1 MIKTKLILLL
11 LVAVL
16 ALPVHVLAEPDYLVD
31 SDWLSEHIDDENLVV
46 LEVRYHPHRYHTVG
60 HIPGAI
66 QVKRFSDLADNNS
79 LTVTR
84 FPTRKQFQ
92 ETLRRWGITLD
103 STIVIYDDTRTVT
116 SARLWVL
123 LKLYGFPMEQ
133 VKVLNGGTIAWTAFE
148 EITQEV
154 TPPRAPSKIELKP
167 ADQSMFVEFP
177 QVYDHVSMG
186 KRSDIVLIDA
196 RPGERYTGGSHHGQG
211 EGHIPGAINIVS
223 MEGTDSQSQ
232 TWLADEEIAALY
244 KDLAKDKTI
253 YVYCDDGFRMSL
265 AYQQLTHLGYKDV
278 RLYNGGWSHWGN
290 WLDLPT
296 VTGDKPFAG
305 DFDL

>member
-1 MIKTKLILLL
+1 MNNKLTLLL

-16 ALPVHVLAEPDYLVD
+16 VLPAQVLAEPDYLVD
-31 SDWLSEHIDDENLVV
+31 SDWLSEHIDDDNLVI
-46 LEVRYHPHRYHTVG
+46 LEVRYHPHRYHTIG

-66 QVKRFSDLADNNS
+66 QVKRFKDLADEKS

-84 FPTRKQFQ
+84 FPSREQFQ
-92 ETLRRWGITLD
+92 ETLSEWGISMN

-123 LKLYGFPMEQ
+123 FKLYGFPMNQ
-133 VKVLNGGTIAWTAFE
+133 VKVLNGGTIAWSAFE
-148 EITQEV
+148 EITQEA
-154 TPPRAPSKIELKP
+154 TPPRNPSDIKLKP
-167 ADQSMFVEFP
+167 ADRSMYVEFP
-177 QVYDHVSMG
+177 EVYDHVSMG
-186 KRSDIVLIDA
+186 KLSDIVLIDA
-196 RPGERYTGGSHHGQG
+196 RPTERYAGGSHHGVA
-211 EGHIPGAINIVS
+211 EGHIPGAINIIS
-223 MEGTDSQSQ
+223 MEGTDGQSQ
-232 TWLADEEIAALY
+232 TWLPDEDVAALY
-244 KDLAKDKTI
+244 KDIPKDKTI

-265 AYQQLTHLGYKDV
+265 AYQQLTHLGYQDV
-278 RLYNGGWSHWGN
+278 RLYNGGWSQWGN

>member
-1 MIKTKLILLL
+1 MMKTKLTLLL
-11 LVAVL
+11 LVAIL
-16 ALPVHVLAEPDYLVD
+16 TLPAQVLAEPDYLVD
-31 SDWLSEHIDDENLVV
+31 SDWLSEHIDDDNLVV

-84 FPTRKQFQ
+84 FPTREQFQ
-92 ETLRRWGITLD
+92 ETLRRWGITFD

-123 LKLYGFPMEQ
+123 LKLYGFPMDQ

-154 TPPRAPSKIELKP
+154 TSPRNPSKIELKP
-167 ADQSMFVEFP
+167 ADQSIFVEFP

-186 KRSDIVLIDA
+186 KKSDIVLIDA
-196 RPGERYTGGSHHGQG
+196 RPGERYAGGSHHGVA

-223 MEGTDSQSQ
+223 MEGTDGQSQ
-232 TWLADEEIAALY
+232 TWLPDEDIATLY

-305 DFDL
+305 DFNL

>member
-1 MIKTKLILLL
+1 MKTKIALLL
-11 LVAVL
+11 LLAMV
-16 ALPVHVLAEPDYLVD
+16 ALPAQVFAEPDYLVD
-31 SDWLSEHIDDENLVV
+31 ADWLSEHIDDENLVI

-66 QVKRFSDLADNNS
+66 QVKRFSDLADNNL

-84 FPTRKQFQ
+84 FPTREQFQ

-123 LKLYGFPMEQ
+123 LKLYGFPMDQ
-133 VKVLNGGTIAWTAFE
+133 VKVLNGGTVAWSAFE
-148 EITQEV
+148 EITQEAA
-154 TPPRAPSKIELKP
+154 PPRNPSDIELKP
-167 ADQSMFVEFP
+167 ADQSMFVDFP
-177 QVYDHVSMG
+177 QVYDHVAMG
-186 KRSDIVLIDA
+186 RMSDIVLIDA
-196 RPGERYTGGSHHGQG
+196 RPGERYAGGSHHGVAD
-211 EGHIPGAINIVS
+211 GHIPGAINIVS

-232 TWLADEEIAALY
+232 TWLSDDDLAALY
-244 KDLAKDKTI
+244 QDIAKDKTI

-265 AYQQLTHLGYKDV
+265 AYQQLTHLGYEDV

-296 VTGDKPFAG
+296 VTGDKPFSG

>member
-1 MIKTKLILLL
+1 MNQNTLSIIFSLLL
-11 LVAVL
+11 LFPAM
-16 ALPVHVLAEPDYLVD
+16 VLAEPDYLVD
-31 SDWLSEHIDDENLVV
+31 SDWLAEHIEDDNLVV

-60 HIPGAI
+60 HIPGAV
-66 QVKRFSDLADNNS
+66 QVKRFKDLADNQS

-84 FPTRKQFQ
+84 FPTKAQF
-92 ETLRRWGITLD
+92 EKTLRSWGINNN

-133 VKVLNGGTIAWTAFE
+133 VKVLNGGTIGWTAFE
-148 EITQEV
+148 EITQEPTTV
-154 TPPRAPSKIELKP
+154 ATSGNVILKD
-167 ADQSMFVEFP
+167 ADTTMFVEFP
-177 QVYDHVSMG
+177 EVYDHVAKG
-186 KRSDIVLIDA
+186 KKSDIVLIDA
-196 RPGERYTGGSHHGQG
+196 RPGERYAGSSHHAVA

-223 MEGTDSQSQ
+223 MNGTDSQTQ
-232 TWLADEEIAALY
+232 TWKSDEALTEIY
-244 KDLAKDKTI
+244 KAVPKDKAV

-278 RLYNGGWSHWGN
+278 RLYDGGWSHWGN

-305 DFDL
+305 DFEL

>member
-1 MIKTKLILLL
+1 MNNKLTLLL

-16 ALPVHVLAEPDYLVD
+16 VLPVQVLAEPDYLVD
-31 SDWLSEHIDDENLVV
+31 SDWLSEHIDDENLVI
-46 LEVRYHPHRYHTVG
+46 LEVRYHPHRYHSIG

-66 QVKRFSDLADNNS
+66 QVKRFKDLADEKS

-84 FPTRKQFQ
+84 FPSREQFQ
-92 ETLRRWGITLD
+92 DTLSEWGVSMN

-123 LKLYGFPMEQ
+123 LKLYGFPMNQ
-133 VKVLNGGTIAWTAFE
+133 VKVLNGGTIAWSAFE
-148 EITQEV
+148 EITQAP
-154 TPPRAPSKIELKP
+154 TPPRKPSNIKLKP
-167 ADQSMFVEFP
+167 ADTSMYVEFP
-177 QVYDHVSMG
+177 EVYDRVSMG
-186 KRSDIVLIDA
+186 KQSDIVLIDA
-196 RPGERYTGGSHHGQG
+196 RPTERYAGGSHHGVA
-211 EGHIPGAINIVS
+211 EGHIPGAINIIS
-223 MEGTDSQSQ
+223 MEGTDGQSQ
-232 TWLADEEIAALY
+232 TWLPDEDLEALY
-244 KDLAKDKTI
+244 NGTPKDKTI

-265 AYQQLTHLGYKDV
+265 AYQQLTHLGYQDV
-278 RLYNGGWSHWGN
+278 RLYNGGWSQWGN